1 MIIDLVLQKETPKH
15 RTDRDKIRTTF
26 IMEC

>member
-1 MIIDLVLQKETPKH
+1 MIIDLALEKETPKH
-15 RTDRDKIRTTF
+15 RTDRNEIRTTF